1 MAAILKQ
8 QKHKQMEY
16 CQVNK
21 VIAFIR
27 VNSIRNASINIHL
40 KKSTAEQLALDHGM
54 FLIRSFGFFFVEK
67 SI

>member
-1 MAAILKQ
+1 MGSFMQLKSMEAILKQ
-8 QKHKQMEY
+8 RKHKQMEY

-40 KKSTAEQLALDHGM
+40 KKSAAERLAVDHYM
-54 FLIRSFGFFFVEK
+54 FLI
-67 SI
+67 